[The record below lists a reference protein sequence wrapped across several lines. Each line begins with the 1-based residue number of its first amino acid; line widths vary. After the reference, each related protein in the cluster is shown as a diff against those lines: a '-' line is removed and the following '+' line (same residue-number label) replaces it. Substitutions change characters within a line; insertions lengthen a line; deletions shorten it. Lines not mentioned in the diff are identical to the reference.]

1 MGCSINLTLKI
12 SIFAKIPLYEE
23 MGKVILRNKNIII
36 AVLLATFCLMLPEN
50 VMAQVDT
57 LVTPLTPV
65 EPPVNKEKPV
75 ISPLKATMLAAA
87 FPGMGQIY
95 NRKYWKIPIVYA
107 GFGAVAYSIIYNSSN
122 FNSYLEGY
130 QDLTD
135 DIPATDSY
143 RKLLTNSAYTPEQ
156 IDQALGSDEFDPQVA
171 SWVEDQLRNAV
182 DYYRKYR
189 DLSYIGVAAWYL
201 ITIIDAH
208 VDANLADYD
217 VGENLNVKLEPVT
230 VNTPGGNGMGFGV
243 KLTF

>member
-1 MGCSINLTLKI
+1 M
-12 SIFAKIPLYEE
+12 IFRI
-23 MGKVILRNKNIII
+23 KNVII
-36 AVLLATFCLMLPEN
+36 AVLLATLCLMLPEN
-50 VMAQVDT
+50 SMAQVDT
-57 LVTPLTPV
+57 LVTSLTPV
-65 EPPVNKEKPV
+65 VPHVIKEKPA